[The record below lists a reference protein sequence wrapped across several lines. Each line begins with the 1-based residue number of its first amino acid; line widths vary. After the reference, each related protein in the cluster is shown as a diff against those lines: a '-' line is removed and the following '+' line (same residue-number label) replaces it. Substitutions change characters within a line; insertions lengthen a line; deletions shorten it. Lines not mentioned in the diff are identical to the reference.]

1 MKYQVGVRWGI
12 TNRFMSTWGSSALA
26 GSLSSDGVTIKI
38 LVVIQ
43 PYTHQPINHEMLQ
56 INEFDQGGPELPE
69 GSVTL
74 PEPPSPESCR
84 RKTATIYTR
93 RKTKTRPSRNPRRKW
108 KKSKVN
114 T

>member
-1 MKYQVGVRWGI
+1 
-12 TNRFMSTWGSSALA
+12 MSRWGSSALA
-26 GSLSSDGVTIKI
+26 GSLSSDGVRIKI

-56 INEFDQGGPELPE
+56 INEFNQGGPELPE
-69 GSVTL
+69 GNVTL
-74 PEPPSPESCR
+74 PKPPSPEVLQATTSGLGVSKSP

-108 KKSKVN
+108 EKIKVN

>member
-69 GSVTL
+69 GRVTL
-74 PEPPSPESCR
+74 PEPPSPEVLQAKNCNHL
-84 RKTATIYTR
+84 Y
-93 RKTKTRPSRNPRRKW
+93 
-108 KKSKVN
+108 
-114 T
+114 